1 MMNIQKKISEAFV
14 VFGFSFPAAVAV
26 LVSWGVR
33 IAARDWAVD
42 AGAFVSAG
50 VGAVA
55 VSFWVGK
62 PEMA

>member
-1 MMNIQKKISEAFV
+1 MT
-14 VFGFSFPAAVAV
+14 V
-26 LVSWGVR
+26 LVSWEVC

-55 VSFWVGK
+55 TSFWVGR